1 MHCLKRLTYF
11 GHVTRMELDR
21 SPNIGPTIT
30 WLYIEFEEKK
40 DRRKYGLITFVMTV
54 RASEFQ
60 YRKLLV

>member
-1 MHCLKRLTYF
+1 
-11 GHVTRMELDR
+11 MELDR

-30 WLYIEFEEKK
+30 WLYMEFEEKK